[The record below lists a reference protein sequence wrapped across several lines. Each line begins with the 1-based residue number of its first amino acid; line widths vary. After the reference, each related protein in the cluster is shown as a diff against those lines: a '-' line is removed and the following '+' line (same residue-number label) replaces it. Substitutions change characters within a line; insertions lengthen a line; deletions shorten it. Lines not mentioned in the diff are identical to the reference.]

1 MLISSDVWV
10 AALIS
15 AGVAVR
21 QLGPNQV
28 ELTTHPDDSTHELG
42 ESGSADLRPDL
53 SVSLP
58 SGETWTVEV
67 KAWDRTLTPNI
78 IRQAAPSLRSRR
90 VLAIAPSISEQ
101 ARTVAREHGWS
112 VIATNPNRADGPT
125 GALALPD
132 GRWRLL
138 GEPDEPERSHA
149 SEPPDQPVGSGTL
162 HLGTRPA
169 GTEKRKTSRKGRPAY
184 GVGQVIR
191 ALLTGQQFT
200 QTELAQST
208 GLSQPRISQTL
219 RKLNR
224 EGLARP
230 RGVQPYRWEAA
241 GWGDLLDHWLTTYR
255 GPGGTRT
262 YWYGLEQAAQTADRV
277 LDLLDATAATA
288 AGAAVGSSQL
298 MSNRTAPAL
307 SGLVAADRIAP
318 WARPTVAT
326 IYTPV
331 GADLQQVGLTPASPE
346 EATIQLVV
354 PADPGVWLVPRMW
367 RALEGRRLAD
377 PFQIMWDLTHPIG
390 AAVTDADQAAHR
402 LRKYLLDE
410 ALAQLGHGD
419 RESGHGDRGSGGP
432 L

>member
-1 MLISSDVWV
+1 M
-10 AALIS
+10 AALIR

-28 ELTTHPDDSTHELG
+28 ELTTHPYDSTDGPTDELG
-42 ESGSADLRPDL
+42 ESADLGPDL
-53 SVSLP
+53 AMSLP

-78 IRQAAPSLRSRR
+78 IRKAAQSLSSRR

-101 ARTVAREHGWS
+101 ARAVAREHGWS

-132 GRWRLL
+132 GRWQLL

-149 SEPPDQPVGSGTL
+149 SEQPDQPVGSGTL

-169 GTEKRKTSRKGRPAY
+169 GTGKRRTSRKGRPAY

-200 QTELAQST
+200 QAELAQLT

-219 RKLNR
+219 RKLNG
-224 EGLARP
+224 EGLAHP
-230 RGVQPYRWEAA
+230 RGVKPYRWEAA

-277 LDLLDATAATA
+277 LDFLDGTAVA
-288 AGAAVGSSQL
+288 AAAANSSHL
-298 MSNRTAPAL
+298 MAYRTVPAL

-318 WARPTVAT
+318 WARANVAT

-331 GADLQQVGLTPASPE
+331 GADLQQVGLTPASPGD
-346 EATIQLVV
+346 ATIQLVV

-367 RALEGRRLAD
+367 QALEGRRLAD
-377 PFQIMWDLTHPIG
+377 PFQILWDLTHPIG
-390 AAVTDADQAAHR
+390 AAVTDADQAALH
-402 LRKYLLDE
+402 LRKYLFDE
-410 ALAQLGHGD
+410 ALAQLDRGD
-419 RESGHGDRGSGGP
+419 RESGHGDQGSGGP